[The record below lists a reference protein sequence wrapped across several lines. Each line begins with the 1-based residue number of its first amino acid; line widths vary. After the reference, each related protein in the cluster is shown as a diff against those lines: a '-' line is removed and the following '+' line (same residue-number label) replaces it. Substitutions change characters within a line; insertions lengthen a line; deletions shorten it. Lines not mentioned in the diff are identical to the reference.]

1 MCKSLD
7 STINAFGFMH
17 VESVTGAASA
27 RASAMNDTGTVV
39 GLLTAD
45 KCGRILFY
53 LVNPP

>member
-1 MCKSLD
+1 MY
-7 STINAFGFMH
+7 

-45 KCGRILFY
+45 KSGRILFY